1 MLVVQYNRGG
11 GTLMLNL
18 KLIEF
23 NNKEPIY
30 LQIVELI
37 KKAVASGELGAGEK
51 LPSVREMSAMIGV
64 NPNTLQRAY
73 AELERIGVTY
83 TKRGMGS
90 FVSEADG
97 HVDQLKQELATE
109 LVKKFLNDIK
119 AAGISKQEAIQ
130 LIEEMDKK

>member
-1 MLVVQYNRGG
+1 
-11 GTLMLNL
+11 MLNFEL
-18 KLIEF
+18 VEF

-64 NPNTLQRAY
+64 NPNTLQRSY
-73 AELERIGVTY
+73 AELERLGITY

-90 FVSEADG
+90 FINESDG
-97 HVDQLKQELATE
+97 QIDQLKQELATE
-109 LVKKFLNDIK
+109 LVKKFLNDLR
-119 AAGISKQEAIQ
+119 AAGISKQEAIKM
-130 LIEEMDKK
+130 IEEMSEDD

>member
-1 MLVVQYNRGG
+1 
-11 GTLMLNL
+11 MLNFE
-18 KLIEF
+18 LIEF

-64 NPNTLQRAY
+64 NPNTLQRSY
-73 AELERIGVTY
+73 AELERLGITY

-90 FVSEADG
+90 FINESDG
-97 HVDQLKQELATE
+97 QIDQLKQELATE
-109 LVKKFLNDIK
+109 LVKKFLNNLR
-119 AAGISKQEAIQ
+119 AAGISKQEAIKM
-130 LIEEMDKK
+130 IEEMSEDD

>member
-1 MLVVQYNRGG
+1 
-11 GTLMLNL
+11 MLNFE
-18 KLIEF
+18 LIEF

-64 NPNTLQRAY
+64 NPNTLQRSY
-73 AELERIGVTY
+73 AELERLGITY

-90 FVSEADG
+90 FINESDG
-97 HVDQLKQELATE
+97 QIDQLKQELATE
-109 LVKKFLNDIK
+109 LVKKFLNDLR
-119 AAGISKQEAIQ
+119 AAGISKQEAIKM
-130 LIEEMDKK
+130 IEEMSEDD

>member
-1 MLVVQYNRGG
+1 
-11 GTLMLNL
+11 MLNFE
-18 KLIEF
+18 LIEF

-64 NPNTLQRAY
+64 NPNTLQRSY
-73 AELERIGVTY
+73 AELERLGITY

-90 FVSEADG
+90 FINESDG
-97 HVDQLKQELATE
+97 QIDQLKQELATE
-109 LVKKFLNDIK
+109 LVKKFLNDMK
-119 AAGISKQEAIQ
+119 AAGISKQEAIKM
-130 LIEEMDKK
+130 IEEMSEDD

>member
-1 MLVVQYNRGG
+1 
-11 GTLMLNL
+11 MLNFEL
-18 KLIEF
+18 VEF

-64 NPNTLQRAY
+64 NPNTLQRSY
-73 AELERIGVTY
+73 AELERLGITY

-90 FVSEADG
+90 FINESDG
-97 HVDQLKQELATE
+97 QIDQLKQELATE
-109 LVKKFLNDIK
+109 LVKKFFNDLR
-119 AAGISKQEAIQ
+119 AAGISKQEAIKM
-130 LIEEMDKK
+130 IEEMSEDD

>member
-1 MLVVQYNRGG
+1 
-11 GTLMLNL
+11 MLNL
-18 KLIEF
+18 EMIEF

-37 KKAVASGELGAGEK
+37 KKAIASGELGAGEK
-51 LPSVREMSAMIGV
+51 LPSVREMSATLGV

-73 AELERIGVTY
+73 AELERLGVTI

-97 HVDQLKQELATE
+97 HVDQIKQQLATE
-109 LVKKFLNDIK
+109 IIKKFLTDIQ
-119 AAGISKQEAIQ
+119 AAGISKKEAIK
-130 LIEEMDKK
+130 LIEEMNQND

>member
-1 MLVVQYNRGG
+1 
-11 GTLMLNL
+11 MLNFE
-18 KLIEF
+18 LIEF

-64 NPNTLQRAY
+64 NPNTLQRSY
-73 AELERIGVTY
+73 AELERLGITY

-90 FVSEADG
+90 FINESDG
-97 HVDQLKQELATE
+97 QIDQLKQELVTE
-109 LVKKFLNDIK
+109 LVKKFLNDMK
-119 AAGISKQEAIQ
+119 AAGISKQEAIKM
-130 LIEEMDKK
+130 IEEMSEDD

>member
-1 MLVVQYNRGG
+1 
-11 GTLMLNL
+11 MLNFEL
-18 KLIEF
+18 VEF

-64 NPNTLQRAY
+64 NPNTLQRSY
-73 AELERIGVTY
+73 AELERLGITY

-90 FVSEADG
+90 FINESDG
-97 HVDQLKQELATE
+97 QIDQLKQELATE
-109 LVKKFLNDIK
+109 LVKKFLNDLK
-119 AAGISKQEAIQ
+119 AAGISKQEAIKM
-130 LIEEMDKK
+130 IEEMSEDD

>member
-1 MLVVQYNRGG
+1 
-11 GTLMLNL
+11 MLNFEL
-18 KLIEF
+18 VEF

-64 NPNTLQRAY
+64 NPNTLQRSY
-73 AELERIGVTY
+73 AELERLGITY

-90 FVSEADG
+90 FINESDG
-97 HVDQLKQELATE
+97 QIDQLKQELATE
-109 LVKKFLNDIK
+109 LVKKFLNNLR
-119 AAGISKQEAIQ
+119 AAGISKQEAIKM
-130 LIEEMDKK
+130 IEEMSEDD

>member
-1 MLVVQYNRGG
+1 
-11 GTLMLNL
+11 MLNFEL
-18 KLIEF
+18 VEF

-64 NPNTLQRAY
+64 NPNTLQRSY
-73 AELERIGVTY
+73 AELERLGITY

-90 FVSEADG
+90 FINESDG
-97 HVDQLKQELATE
+97 QIDQLKQELATE
-109 LVKKFLNDIK
+109 LVKKFLNDMK
-119 AAGISKQEAIQ
+119 AAGISKQEAIKM
-130 LIEEMDKK
+130 IEEMSEDD

>member
-1 MLVVQYNRGG
+1 
-11 GTLMLNL
+11 MLNFEL
-18 KLIEF
+18 VEF

-64 NPNTLQRAY
+64 NPNTLQRSY
-73 AELERIGVTY
+73 AELERLGITY

-90 FVSEADG
+90 FINESDG
-97 HVDQLKQELATE
+97 QIDQLKQEF
-109 LVKKFLNDIK
+109 KSSSIF
-119 AAGISKQEAIQ
+119 
-130 LIEEMDKK
+130 

>member
-1 MLVVQYNRGG
+1 
-11 GTLMLNL
+11 MLNFE
-18 KLIEF
+18 LIEF

-64 NPNTLQRAY
+64 NPNTLQRSY
-73 AELERIGVTY
+73 AELERLGITY

-90 FVSEADG
+90 FINESDG
-97 HVDQLKQELATE
+97 QIDQLKQELATE
-109 LVKKFLNDIK
+109 LVKKFLNDLK
-119 AAGISKQEAIQ
+119 AAGISKQEAIKM
-130 LIEEMDKK
+130 IEEMSEDD

>member
-1 MLVVQYNRGG
+1 
-11 GTLMLNL
+11 MLNFE
-18 KLIEF
+18 LIEF

-64 NPNTLQRAY
+64 NPNTLQRSY
-73 AELERIGVTY
+73 GELERLGITY

-90 FVSEADG
+90 FINESDG
-97 HVDQLKQELATE
+97 QIDQLKQELATE
-109 LVKKFLNDIK
+109 LVKKFLNDLR
-119 AAGISKQEAIQ
+119 AAGISKQEAIKM
-130 LIEEMDKK
+130 IEEMSEDD

>member
-1 MLVVQYNRGG
+1 
-11 GTLMLNL
+11 MLNL
-18 KLIEF
+18 ELIEF

-37 KKAVASGELGAGEK
+37 KKAIASGELGAGEK
-51 LPSVREMSAMIGV
+51 LPSVREMSATLGV

-73 AELERIGVTY
+73 AELERIGVTI

-90 FVSEADG
+90 FVSEVDG
-97 HVDQLKQELATE
+97 HVDQIKQQLATE
-109 LVKKFLNDIK
+109 IVKKFLTDIQ

-130 LIEEMDKK
+130 LIEEMNQND